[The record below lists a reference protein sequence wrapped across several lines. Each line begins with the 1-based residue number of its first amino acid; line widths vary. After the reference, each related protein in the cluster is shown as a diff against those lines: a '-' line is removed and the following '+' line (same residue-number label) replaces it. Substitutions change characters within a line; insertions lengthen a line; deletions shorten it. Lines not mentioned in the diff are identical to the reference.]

1 MANDRFHVV
10 AEKQDKDATANR
22 GCQHPDAEAV
32 RSCDEQIHCNEREH
46 PECAKTEVHG
56 NEQCS
61 RESGTCL
68 VCCGRTID
76 EQVAKAGRHKSSN
89 KIAWHEGGANN
100 EASPRSR
107 ERLQR
112 SR

>member
-22 GCQHPDAEAV
+22 GCQDPDAEAV

-46 PECAKTEVHG
+46 PECAKPKSLTRTRTAAEVKTKAEVHG

-89 KIAWHEGGANN
+89 KIA
-100 EASPRSR
+100 
-107 ERLQR
+107 
-112 SR
+112 